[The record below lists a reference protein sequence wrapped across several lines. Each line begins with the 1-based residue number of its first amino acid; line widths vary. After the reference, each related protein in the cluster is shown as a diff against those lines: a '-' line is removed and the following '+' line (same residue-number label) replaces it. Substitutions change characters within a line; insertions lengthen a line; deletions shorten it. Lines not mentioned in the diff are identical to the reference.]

1 MKMITNTRKL
11 MAAVMLSVCTLTANG
26 QNNEIKSDRIASL
39 QVVAGDDWLSPPVM
53 ILGGDEPITISFDD
67 MTHEYH
73 RYAYRIEHCEADWT
87 TSDALFTSDYCEG
100 FTDGNTID
108 DVRKSLNTNVLYTHY
123 RLSIPNERCN
133 IKMSGNY
140 RVTIYDDNT
149 SEEVATAC
157 FMVAEQRAGIQ
168 LEATTNTDIDT
179 NGAHQQIGM
188 KINYAGLKVNN
199 PGQEIKTVVMQ
210 NGRWDNA
217 VVNAEPQYIMPD
229 GLQWTHNRQLIFDGG
244 NEYRKFETLDVSHT
258 TMGLESVKW
267 DGRDYHAY
275 VWTDEPRNSYV
286 YDEDANGAFYIRN
299 CDNIENDCMSEYVYV
314 HFALKTATTDND
326 IFINGVWTNGSLTPE
341 YRMSY
346 NPESGLYE
354 NVIMLKQ
361 GYYSYQYLIR
371 TDDGSLKPLQSE
383 GNFCYTENKYQCL
396 VYYRAAG
403 DRTDRLVGYRQIV
416 IN

>member
-1 MKMITNTRKL
+1 MINEICK
-11 MAAVMLSVCTLTANG
+11 ALSVLLLSFCTLTAG
-26 QNNEIKSDRIASL
+26 AQRNEIKSDRIATL
-39 QVVAGDDWLSPPVM
+39 QVVAGDDWLSPPV
-53 ILGGDEPITISFDD
+53 ITLGGEEAITISFDD

-100 FTDGNTID
+100 FNDGNTIEN
-108 DVRKSLNTNVLYTHY
+108 VKNSINTNILYTHY
-123 RLSIPNERCN
+123 RLKIPNERCN

-157 FMVAEQRAGIQ
+157 FMVVDQRVGLQ

-179 NGAHQQIGM
+179 NGAHQQIEM

-199 PGQEIKTVVMQ
+199 PRQEIKTVVMQ

-217 VVNAEPQYIMPD
+217 VINAEPQYIMAD
-229 GLQWTHNRQLIFDGG
+229 GLQWTHNKQLIFNGG
-244 NEYRKFETLDVSHT
+244 NEYRKFETLDVSHA

-267 DGRDYHAY
+267 DGKDYHAY

-299 CDNIENDCMSEYVYV
+299 SDNIENDYISEYVYV
-314 HFALKTATTDND
+314 HFALKTPPTDND
-326 IFINGVWTNGSLTPE
+326 IYINGVWTNDQFLPK
-341 YRMSY
+341 YRMIY
-346 NPESGLYE
+346 NPQNGLYE
-354 NVIMLKQ
+354 NVLLLKQ
-361 GYYSYQYLIR
+361 GYYSYNYLVKNG
-371 TDDGSLKPLQSE
+371 DGSFSPLQSE

-396 VYYRAAG
+396 VYYKAAG
-403 DRTDRLVGYRQIV
+403 DRTDTLVGYRQIR

>member
-1 MKMITNTRKL
+1 MINKICKAL
-11 MAAVMLSVCTLTANG
+11 SIMLSFCTLTAG
-26 QNNEIKSDRIASL
+26 AQRNEIKSERIATL
-39 QVVAGDDWLSPPVM
+39 QVVAGDDWLSPPV
-53 ILGGDEPITISFDD
+53 ITLGSEDAITISFDD

-87 TSDALFTSDYCEG
+87 TSAELFTSDYCEG
-100 FTDGNTID
+100 FNDGNTIE
-108 DVRKSLNTNVLYTHY
+108 DVKNSTNTNILYTHY
-123 RLSIPNERCN
+123 RLKIPNERCN

-157 FMVAEQRAGIQ
+157 FMVVDQRVGLQ

-179 NGAHQQIGM
+179 NGSHQQIEM

-199 PGQEIKTVVMQ
+199 PRLEIKTVVMQ

-217 VVNAEPQYIMPD
+217 VINAEPQYIMAD
-229 GLQWTHNRQLIFDGG
+229 GLQWTHNKQLIFNGG
-244 NEYRKFETLDVSHT
+244 NEYRKFETLDVSHA

-267 DGRDYHAY
+267 DGKDYHAY

-286 YDEDANGAFYIRN
+286 YDEDADGAFYVRN
-299 CDNIENDCMSEYVYV
+299 SDNIENDYISEYVYV
-314 HFALKTATTDND
+314 HFALKTPPTDND
-326 IFINGVWTNGSLTPE
+326 IYINGVWTNDQFLPK
-341 YRMSY
+341 YRMIY
-346 NPESGLYE
+346 NPQNGLYE
-354 NVIMLKQ
+354 NVLLLKQ
-361 GYYSYQYLIR
+361 GYYSYNYLVKNE
-371 TDDGSLKPLQSE
+371 DGCFSPLQSE

-396 VYYRAAG
+396 VYYKAAG
-403 DRTDRLVGYRQIV
+403 DRTDTLVGYQQIR

>member
-1 MKMITNTRKL
+1 MINKIIN
-11 MAAVMLSVCTLTANG
+11 ALSVLLLSFCTLTAG
-26 QNNEIKSDRIASL
+26 AQRNEIKSDRIATL
-39 QVVAGDDWLSPPVM
+39 QVVAGDDWLSPPV
-53 ILGGDEPITISFDD
+53 ITLGGEDAITISFDD

-100 FTDGNTID
+100 FNDGNTIE
-108 DVRKSLNTNVLYTHY
+108 DVKNSTNTNILYTHY
-123 RLSIPNERCN
+123 RLKIPNERCN

-157 FMVAEQRAGIQ
+157 FMVVDQRVGLQ

-179 NGAHQQIGM
+179 NGAHQQIEM

-199 PGQEIKTVVMQ
+199 PRQEIKTVVMQ

-217 VVNAEPQYIMPD
+217 VINAEPQYIMAD
-229 GLQWTHNRQLIFDGG
+229 GLQWTHNKQLIFNGG
-244 NEYRKFETLDVSHT
+244 NEYRKFETLDVSHA

-267 DGRDYHAY
+267 DGKDYHAY

-286 YDEDANGAFYIRN
+286 YDEDANGAFYVRN
-299 CDNIENDCMSEYVYV
+299 SDNIENDYISEYVYV
-314 HFALKTATTDND
+314 HFALKTPPTDND
-326 IFINGVWTNGSLTPE
+326 IYINGVWTNDQFLPK
-341 YRMSY
+341 YRMIY
-346 NPESGLYE
+346 NPQNGLYE
-354 NVIMLKQ
+354 NVLLLKQ
-361 GYYSYQYLIR
+361 GYYSYNYLVKNG
-371 TDDGSLKPLQSE
+371 DGSFSPLQSE
-383 GNFCYTENKYQCL
+383 GNFCYTENKYQCM
-396 VYYRAAG
+396 VYYKAAG
-403 DRTDRLVGYRQIV
+403 DRTDTLVGYRQIR

>member
-1 MKMITNTRKL
+1 MINKISN
-11 MAAVMLSVCTLTANG
+11 ALSVLLLSFCTLTAG
-26 QNNEIKSDRIASL
+26 AQRNEIKSDRIATL
-39 QVVAGDDWLSPPVM
+39 QVVAGDDWLSPPV
-53 ILGGDEPITISFDD
+53 ITLGGEEAITISFDD

-87 TSDALFTSDYCEG
+87 ISDALFTSDYCEG
-100 FTDGNTID
+100 FNDGNTIEN
-108 DVRKSLNTNVLYTHY
+108 VKNSINTNILYTHY
-123 RLSIPNERCN
+123 RLKIPNERCN

-157 FMVAEQRAGIQ
+157 FMVVDQRVGLQ

-179 NGAHQQIGM
+179 NGAHQQIEM

-199 PGQEIKTVVMQ
+199 PRQEIKTVVMQ

-217 VVNAEPQYIMPD
+217 VINAEPQYIMAD
-229 GLQWTHNRQLIFDGG
+229 GLQWTHNKQLIFNGG
-244 NEYRKFETLDVSHT
+244 NEYRKFETLDVSHA

-267 DGRDYHAY
+267 DGKDYHAY

-286 YDEDANGAFYIRN
+286 YDEDANGAFYVRN
-299 CDNIENDCMSEYVYV
+299 SDNIENDYISEYVYV
-314 HFALKTATTDND
+314 HFALKTPPTDND
-326 IFINGVWTNGSLTPE
+326 IYINGVWTNDQFLPK
-341 YRMSY
+341 YRMIY
-346 NPESGLYE
+346 NPQNGLYE
-354 NVIMLKQ
+354 NVLLLKQ
-361 GYYSYQYLIR
+361 GYYSYNYLVKNG
-371 TDDGSLKPLQSE
+371 DGSFSPLQSE

-396 VYYRAAG
+396 VYYKAAG
-403 DRTDRLVGYRQIV
+403 DRTDTLVGYRQIR

>member
-53 ILGGDEPITISFDD
+53 ILGGDEPVTISFDD

-87 TSDALFTSDYCEG
+87 TSEALFTSDYCEG
-100 FTDGNTID
+100 FTEGNTID
-108 DVRKSLNTNVLYTHY
+108 DVRKSINTNILYTHY
-123 RLSIPNERCN
+123 RLRIPNERCN

-299 CDNIENDCMSEYVYV
+299 SDNIENDCMSEYVYV
-314 HFALKTATTDND
+314 HFALKTTPTDND

-341 YRMSY
+341 YCMGY

>member
-1 MKMITNTRKL
+1 MKMITNTRNL

-123 RLSIPNERCN
+123 RLRIPNERCN

-275 VWTDEPRNSYV
+275 VWTDEPRNRYV

-299 CDNIENDCMSEYVYV
+299 SDNIENDCMSEYVYV
-314 HFALKTATTDND
+314 HFALKTAPTDND

-341 YRMSY
+341 YCMSY

>member
-1 MKMITNTRKL
+1 MINKICKAL
-11 MAAVMLSVCTLTANG
+11 SIMLSFCTLTAG
-26 QNNEIKSDRIASL
+26 AQRNEIKSERIATL
-39 QVVAGDDWLSPPVM
+39 QVVAGDDWLSPPV
-53 ILGGDEPITISFDD
+53 ITLGGEDAITISFDD

-100 FTDGNTID
+100 FNNGNTIE
-108 DVRKSLNTNVLYTHY
+108 DVKNSTNTNILYTHY
-123 RLSIPNERCN
+123 RLKIPNERCN

-157 FMVAEQRAGIQ
+157 FMVVDQRVGLQ

-179 NGAHQQIGM
+179 NGSHQQIEM

-199 PGQEIKTVVMQ
+199 PRLEIKTVVMQ

-217 VVNAEPQYIMPD
+217 VINAEPQYIMAD
-229 GLQWTHNRQLIFDGG
+229 GLQWTHNKQLIFNGG
-244 NEYRKFETLDVSHT
+244 NEYRKFETLDVSHA

-267 DGRDYHAY
+267 DGKDYHAY

-286 YDEDANGAFYIRN
+286 YDEDADGAFYVRN
-299 CDNIENDCMSEYVYV
+299 SDNIENDYISEYVYV
-314 HFALKTATTDND
+314 HFALKTPPTDND
-326 IFINGVWTNGSLTPE
+326 IYINGVWTNDQFLPK
-341 YRMSY
+341 YRMIY
-346 NPESGLYE
+346 NPQNGLYE
-354 NVIMLKQ
+354 NVLLLKQ
-361 GYYSYQYLIR
+361 GYYSYNYLVKNE
-371 TDDGSLKPLQSE
+371 DGCFSPLQSE

-396 VYYRAAG
+396 VYYKAAG
-403 DRTDRLVGYRQIV
+403 DRTDTLVGYQQIR

>member
-1 MKMITNTRKL
+1 MINKICKAL
-11 MAAVMLSVCTLTANG
+11 SIMLSFCTLTAG
-26 QNNEIKSDRIASL
+26 AQRNEIKSERIATL
-39 QVVAGDDWLSPPVM
+39 QVVAGDDWLSPPV
-53 ILGGDEPITISFDD
+53 ITLRSEDAITISFDD

-87 TSDALFTSDYCEG
+87 TSAELFTSDYCEG
-100 FTDGNTID
+100 FNDGNTIE
-108 DVRKSLNTNVLYTHY
+108 DVKNSINTNILYTHY
-123 RLSIPNERCN
+123 RLKIPNERCN

-157 FMVAEQRAGIQ
+157 FMVVDQRVGLQ

-179 NGAHQQIGM
+179 NGSHQQIEM

-199 PGQEIKTVVMQ
+199 PRLEIKTVVMQ

-217 VVNAEPQYIMPD
+217 VINAEPQYIMAD
-229 GLQWTHNRQLIFDGG
+229 GLQWTHNKQLIFNGG
-244 NEYRKFETLDVSHT
+244 NEYRKFETLDVSHA

-267 DGRDYHAY
+267 DGKDYHAY

-286 YDEDANGAFYIRN
+286 YDEDADGAFYVRN
-299 CDNIENDCMSEYVYV
+299 SDNIENDYISEYVYV
-314 HFALKTATTDND
+314 HFALKTPPTDND
-326 IFINGVWTNGSLTPE
+326 IYINGVWTNDQFLPK
-341 YRMSY
+341 YRMIY
-346 NPESGLYE
+346 NPQNGLYE
-354 NVIMLKQ
+354 NVLLLKQ
-361 GYYSYQYLIR
+361 GYYSYNYLVKNE
-371 TDDGSLKPLQSE
+371 DGCFSPLQSE

-396 VYYRAAG
+396 VYYKAAG
-403 DRTDRLVGYRQIV
+403 DRTDTLVGYQQIR

>member
-1 MKMITNTRKL
+1 MINKICK
-11 MAAVMLSVCTLTANG
+11 ALSVLLLSFCTLTAG
-26 QNNEIKSDRIASL
+26 AQRNEIKSDRIATL
-39 QVVAGDDWLSPPVM
+39 QVVAGDDWLSPPV
-53 ILGGDEPITISFDD
+53 ITLGGEDAITISFDD

-100 FTDGNTID
+100 FNDGNTIE
-108 DVRKSLNTNVLYTHY
+108 DVKNSTNTNILYTHY
-123 RLSIPNERCN
+123 RLKIPNERCN

-157 FMVAEQRAGIQ
+157 FMVVDQRVGLQ

-179 NGAHQQIGM
+179 NGSHQQIEM

-199 PGQEIKTVVMQ
+199 PRLEIKTVVMQ

-217 VVNAEPQYIMPD
+217 VINAEPQYIMAD
-229 GLQWTHNRQLIFDGG
+229 GLQWTHNKQLIFNGG
-244 NEYRKFETLDVSHT
+244 NEYRKFETLDVSHA

-267 DGRDYHAY
+267 DGKDYHAY

-286 YDEDANGAFYIRN
+286 YDEDADGAFYVRN
-299 CDNIENDCMSEYVYV
+299 SDNIENDYISEYVYV
-314 HFALKTATTDND
+314 HFALKTPPTDND
-326 IFINGVWTNGSLTPE
+326 IYINGVWTNDQFLPK
-341 YRMSY
+341 YRMIY
-346 NPESGLYE
+346 NPQNGLYE
-354 NVIMLKQ
+354 NVLLLKQ
-361 GYYSYQYLIR
+361 GYYSYNYLVKNE
-371 TDDGSLKPLQSE
+371 DGCFSPLQSE

-396 VYYRAAG
+396 VYYKAAG
-403 DRTDRLVGYRQIV
+403 DRTDTLVGYQQIR

>member
-1 MKMITNTRKL
+1 MINKISN
-11 MAAVMLSVCTLTANG
+11 ALSVLLLSFCTLTAG
-26 QNNEIKSDRIASL
+26 AQRNEIKSDRIATL
-39 QVVAGDDWLSPPVM
+39 QVVAGDDWLSPPV
-53 ILGGDEPITISFDD
+53 ITLGSEDAITISFDD

-87 TSDALFTSDYCEG
+87 TSAELFTSDYCEG
-100 FTDGNTID
+100 FNDGNTIE
-108 DVRKSLNTNVLYTHY
+108 DVKNSINTNILYTHY
-123 RLSIPNERCN
+123 RLKIPNERCN

-157 FMVAEQRAGIQ
+157 FMVVDQRVGLQ

-179 NGAHQQIGM
+179 NGSHQQIEM

-199 PGQEIKTVVMQ
+199 PRLEIKTVVMQ

-217 VVNAEPQYIMPD
+217 VINAEPQYIMAD
-229 GLQWTHNRQLIFDGG
+229 GLQWTHNKQLIFNGG
-244 NEYRKFETLDVSHT
+244 NEYRKFETLDVSHA

-267 DGRDYHAY
+267 DGKDYHAY

-286 YDEDANGAFYIRN
+286 YDEDADGAFYVRN
-299 CDNIENDCMSEYVYV
+299 SDNIENDYISEYVYV
-314 HFALKTATTDND
+314 HFALKTPPTDND
-326 IFINGVWTNGSLTPE
+326 IYINGVWTNDQFLPK
-341 YRMSY
+341 YRMIY
-346 NPESGLYE
+346 NPQNGLYE
-354 NVIMLKQ
+354 NVLLLKQ
-361 GYYSYQYLIR
+361 GYYSYNYLVKNE
-371 TDDGSLKPLQSE
+371 DGCFSPLQSE

-396 VYYRAAG
+396 VYYKAAG
-403 DRTDRLVGYRQIV
+403 DRTDTLVGYQQIR

>member
-1 MKMITNTRKL
+1 
-11 MAAVMLSVCTLTANG
+11 MLSFCTLTAG
-26 QNNEIKSDRIASL
+26 AQRNEIKSERIATL
-39 QVVAGDDWLSPPVM
+39 QVVAGDDWLSPPV
-53 ILGGDEPITISFDD
+53 ITLRSEDAITISFDD

-87 TSDALFTSDYCEG
+87 TSAELFTSDYCEG
-100 FTDGNTID
+100 FNDGNTIE
-108 DVRKSLNTNVLYTHY
+108 DVKNSINTNILYTHY
-123 RLSIPNERCN
+123 RLKIPNERCN

-157 FMVAEQRAGIQ
+157 FMVVDQRVGLQ

-179 NGAHQQIGM
+179 NGSHQQIEM

-199 PGQEIKTVVMQ
+199 PRLEIKTVVMQ

-217 VVNAEPQYIMPD
+217 VINAEPQYIMAD
-229 GLQWTHNRQLIFDGG
+229 GLQWTHNKQLIFNGG
-244 NEYRKFETLDVSHT
+244 NEYRKFETLDVSHA

-267 DGRDYHAY
+267 DGKDYHAY

-286 YDEDANGAFYIRN
+286 YDEDADGAFYVRN
-299 CDNIENDCMSEYVYV
+299 SDNIENDYISEYVYV
-314 HFALKTATTDND
+314 HFALKTPPTDND
-326 IFINGVWTNGSLTPE
+326 IYINGVWTNDQFLPK
-341 YRMSY
+341 YRMIY
-346 NPESGLYE
+346 NPQNGLYE
-354 NVIMLKQ
+354 NVLLLKQ
-361 GYYSYQYLIR
+361 GYYSYNYLVKNE
-371 TDDGSLKPLQSE
+371 DGCFSPLQSE

-396 VYYRAAG
+396 VYYKAAG
-403 DRTDRLVGYRQIV
+403 DRTDTLVGYQQIR

>member
-1 MKMITNTRKL
+1 MINKICKAL
-11 MAAVMLSVCTLTANG
+11 SIMLSFCTLTAG
-26 QNNEIKSDRIASL
+26 AQRNEIKSERIATL
-39 QVVAGDDWLSPPVM
+39 QVVAGDDWLSPPV
-53 ILGGDEPITISFDD
+53 ITLGGEDAITISFDD

-100 FTDGNTID
+100 FNDGNTIE
-108 DVRKSLNTNVLYTHY
+108 DVKNSTNTNILYTHY
-123 RLSIPNERCN
+123 RLKIPNERCN

-157 FMVAEQRAGIQ
+157 FMVVDQRVGLQ

-179 NGAHQQIGM
+179 NGSHQQIEM

-199 PGQEIKTVVMQ
+199 PRLEIKTVVMQ

-217 VVNAEPQYIMPD
+217 VINAEPQYIMAD
-229 GLQWTHNRQLIFDGG
+229 GLQWTHNKQLIFNGG
-244 NEYRKFETLDVSHT
+244 NEYRKFETLDVSHA

-267 DGRDYHAY
+267 DGKDYHAY

-286 YDEDANGAFYIRN
+286 YDEDADGAFYVRN
-299 CDNIENDCMSEYVYV
+299 SDNIENDYISEYVYV
-314 HFALKTATTDND
+314 HFALKTPPTDND
-326 IFINGVWTNGSLTPE
+326 IYINGVWTNDQFLPK
-341 YRMSY
+341 YRMIY
-346 NPESGLYE
+346 NPQNGLYE
-354 NVIMLKQ
+354 NVLLLKQ
-361 GYYSYQYLIR
+361 GYYSYNYLVKNE
-371 TDDGSLKPLQSE
+371 DGCFSPLQSE

-396 VYYRAAG
+396 VYYKAAG
-403 DRTDRLVGYRQIV
+403 DRTDTLVGYQQIR

>member
-1 MKMITNTRKL
+1 MINKISN
-11 MAAVMLSVCTLTANG
+11 ALSVLLLSFCTLTAG
-26 QNNEIKSDRIASL
+26 AQRNEIKSDRIATL
-39 QVVAGDDWLSPPVM
+39 QVVAGDDWLSPPV
-53 ILGGDEPITISFDD
+53 ITLGGEDAITISFDD

-100 FTDGNTID
+100 FNDGNTIE
-108 DVRKSLNTNVLYTHY
+108 DVKNSTNTNILYTHY
-123 RLSIPNERCN
+123 RLKIPNERCN

-157 FMVAEQRAGIQ
+157 FMVVDQRVGLQ

-179 NGAHQQIGM
+179 NGAHQQIEM

-199 PGQEIKTVVMQ
+199 PRQEIKTVVMQ

-217 VVNAEPQYIMPD
+217 VINAEPQYIMAD
-229 GLQWTHNRQLIFDGG
+229 GLQWTHNKQLIFNGG
-244 NEYRKFETLDVSHT
+244 NEYRKFETLDVSHA

-267 DGRDYHAY
+267 DGKDYHAY

-299 CDNIENDCMSEYVYV
+299 SDNIENDYISEYVYV
-314 HFALKTATTDND
+314 HFALKTPPTDND
-326 IFINGVWTNGSLTPE
+326 IYINGVWTNDQFLPK
-341 YRMSY
+341 YRMIY
-346 NPESGLYE
+346 NPQNGLYE
-354 NVIMLKQ
+354 NVLLLKQ
-361 GYYSYQYLIR
+361 GYYSYNYLVKNV
-371 TDDGSLKPLQSE
+371 DGSFSPLQSE

-396 VYYRAAG
+396 VYYKAAG
-403 DRTDRLVGYRQIV
+403 DRTDTLVGYQQIR

>member
-1 MKMITNTRKL
+1 MINKISN
-11 MAAVMLSVCTLTANG
+11 ALSVLLLSFCTLTAG
-26 QNNEIKSDRIASL
+26 AQRNEIKSDRIATL
-39 QVVAGDDWLSPPVM
+39 QVVAGDDWLSPPV
-53 ILGGDEPITISFDD
+53 ITLGGEDAITISFDD

-100 FTDGNTID
+100 FNDGNTIEN
-108 DVRKSLNTNVLYTHY
+108 VKNSINTNILYTHY
-123 RLSIPNERCN
+123 RLKIPNERCN

-157 FMVAEQRAGIQ
+157 FMVVDQRVGLQ

-179 NGAHQQIGM
+179 NGAHQQIEM
-188 KINYAGLKVNN
+188 KINYAGLRVNN
-199 PGQEIKTVVMQ
+199 PRQEIKTVVMQ

-217 VVNAEPQYIMPD
+217 VINAEPQYIMAD
-229 GLQWTHNRQLIFDGG
+229 GLQWTHNKQLIFNGG
-244 NEYRKFETLDVSHT
+244 NEYRKFETLDVSQA

-267 DGRDYHAY
+267 DGKDYHAY

-286 YDEDANGAFYIRN
+286 YDEDANGAFYVRN
-299 CDNIENDCMSEYVYV
+299 SDNIENDYISEYVYV
-314 HFALKTATTDND
+314 HFALKTPPTDND
-326 IFINGVWTNGSLTPE
+326 IYINGVWTNDQFLPK
-341 YRMSY
+341 YRMIY
-346 NPESGLYE
+346 NPQNGLYE
-354 NVIMLKQ
+354 NVLLLKQ
-361 GYYSYQYLIR
+361 GYYSYNYLVKNV
-371 TDDGSLKPLQSE
+371 DGSFSPLQSE

-396 VYYRAAG
+396 VYYKAAG
-403 DRTDRLVGYRQIV
+403 DRTDTLVGYRQIR

>member
-1 MKMITNTRKL
+1 MINKICKAL
-11 MAAVMLSVCTLTANG
+11 SIMLSFCTLTAG
-26 QNNEIKSDRIASL
+26 AQRNEIKSERIATL
-39 QVVAGDDWLSPPVM
+39 QVVAGDDWLSPPV
-53 ILGGDEPITISFDD
+53 ITLGSEDAITISFDD

-100 FTDGNTID
+100 FNDGNTIE
-108 DVRKSLNTNVLYTHY
+108 DVKNSTNTNILYTHY
-123 RLSIPNERCN
+123 RLKIPNERCN

-157 FMVAEQRAGIQ
+157 FMVVDQRVGLQ

-179 NGAHQQIGM
+179 NGSHQQIEM

-199 PGQEIKTVVMQ
+199 PRLEIKTVVMQ

-217 VVNAEPQYIMPD
+217 VINAEPQYIMAD
-229 GLQWTHNRQLIFDGG
+229 GLQWTHNKQLIFNGG
-244 NEYRKFETLDVSHT
+244 NEYRKFETLDVSHA

-267 DGRDYHAY
+267 DGKDYHAY

-286 YDEDANGAFYIRN
+286 YDEDADGAFYVRN
-299 CDNIENDCMSEYVYV
+299 SDNIENDYISEYVYV
-314 HFALKTATTDND
+314 HFALKTPPTDND
-326 IFINGVWTNGSLTPE
+326 IYINGVWTNDQFLPK
-341 YRMSY
+341 YRMIY
-346 NPESGLYE
+346 NPQNGLYE
-354 NVIMLKQ
+354 NVLLLKQ
-361 GYYSYQYLIR
+361 GYYSYNYLVKNE
-371 TDDGSLKPLQSE
+371 DGCFSPLQSE

-396 VYYRAAG
+396 VYYKAAG
-403 DRTDRLVGYRQIV
+403 DRTDTLVGYQQIR